1 MSPNER
7 LDVALFARGLA
18 ESRERAQRLVMA
30 GLVFVDGER
39 ARHAGK
45 RVRADAEIVV
55 TGADHAYVSRG
66 GVKLAGA
73 LDAFALDPAR
83 LVCVDVGASTGGFTD
98 CLLQRGAALVHAVDV
113 GYGQLAWKIRND
125 PRVRVHERTNM
136 RTLPP
141 GTLDP
146 APRLAVIDA
155 SFISLR
161 LLLAPTLAQ
170 LERPATVVALVKPQF
185 EVGRE
190 AVGKGGVVRD
200 ADARDG
206 AVASVASAAAELG
219 LAVAGSCESPIT
231 GAKKGNVEFF
241 LHLVAP
247 GGVDAPAGEG
257 TGGAGAAG

>member
-1 MSPNER
+1 MSSSER
-7 LDVALFARGLA
+7 LDVTLFARGLA
-18 ESRERAQRLVMA
+18 ESRERAQRLIMA
-30 GLVFVDGER
+30 GLVLVDGER

-45 RVRADAEIVV
+45 RVRSDAAIVV

-73 LDAFALDPAR
+73 LDAFAIDPMG
-83 LVCVDVGASTGGFTD
+83 LICVDVGASTGGFTD

-113 GYGQLAWKIRND
+113 GYGQLAWKIRTD

-136 RTLPP
+136 RTLAPR
-141 GTLDP
+141 TLDP
-146 APRLAVIDA
+146 VPRLAVIDA

-161 LLLAPTLAQ
+161 LLLGPTSAQ
-170 LERPATVVALVKPQF
+170 LARPATLVALVKPQF

-200 ADARDG
+200 AEARAG
-206 AVASVASAAAELG
+206 AIASVATAAAELG
-219 LAVAGSCESPIT
+219 LEVAGSSTSPIT

-247 GGVDAPAGEG
+247 AAPPPAEAAPGV
-257 TGGAGAAG
+257 

>member
-1 MSPNER
+1 MSSSER
-7 LDVALFARGLA
+7 LDVTLFARGLA
-18 ESRERAQRLVMA
+18 ESRERAQRLIMA
-30 GLVFVDGER
+30 GLVLVDGER

-45 RVRADAEIVV
+45 RVRPDADIVV

-73 LDAFALDPAR
+73 LDAFGIDPAG

-98 CLLQRGAALVHAVDV
+98 CLLQRGAAVVHAVDV
-113 GYGQLAWKIRND
+113 GYGQLAWKIRTD
-125 PRVRVHERTNM
+125 ARVRVHERTNM
-136 RTLPP
+136 RTLAA

-146 APRLAVIDA
+146 APHLAVIDA

-161 LLLAPTLAQ
+161 LLLGPTLAQ
-170 LERPATVVALVKPQF
+170 LARPAALVALVKPQF

-200 ADARDG
+200 ADARER
-206 AVASVASAAAELG
+206 AVASVASAAGELG
-219 LAVAGSCESPIT
+219 LEVAGSTTSPIT

-247 GGVDAPAGEG
+247 DASVP
-257 TGGAGAAG
+257 GGAPSGV

>member
-1 MSPNER
+1 MSSGER
-7 LDVALFARGLA
+7 LDVTLFARGLA
-18 ESRERAQRLVMA
+18 ESRERAQRLIMA
-30 GLVFVDGER
+30 GLVLVDGER

-73 LDAFALDPAR
+73 LDAFAVDPAG

-113 GYGQLAWKIRND
+113 GYGQLAWKIRTD

-161 LLLAPTLAQ
+161 LLLEPTLAQ
-170 LERPATVVALVKPQF
+170 LVRPAAIVALVKPQF

-200 ADARDG
+200 ADAREH
-206 AVASVASAAAELG
+206 AVAAVAAAAGELG
-219 LAVAGSCESPIT
+219 LEVAGSCASPIT

-241 LHLVAP
+241 LHLRVPEARAASR
-247 GGVDAPAGEG
+247 DA
-257 TGGAGAAG
+257 

>member
-7 LDVALFARGLA
+7 LDVTLFARGLA
-18 ESRERAQRLVMA
+18 ESRERAQGLIMA
-30 GLVFVDGER
+30 GLVLVDGER

-73 LDAFALDPAR
+73 LDAFAVDPAD
-83 LVCVDVGASTGGFTD
+83 LVCVDVGASSGGFTD

-141 GTLDP
+141 RALDP

-170 LERPATVVALVKPQF
+170 LERPGAIVALVKPQF

-200 ADARDG
+200 ADARES
-206 AVASVASAAAELG
+206 AVASVAAAAAELG
-219 LAVAGSCESPIT
+219 LTVVGSCASPIT

-247 GGVDAPAGEG
+247 AVAAASG
-257 TGGAGAAG
+257 TAAV

>member
-1 MSPNER
+1 MATGER
-7 LDVALFARGLA
+7 LDVTLFARGLA

-30 GLVFVDGER
+30 GLVLVDGER
-39 ARHAGK
+39 ARHAGR
-45 RVRADAEIVV
+45 RVRADSEIVV

-73 LDAFALDPAR
+73 LDTFGVDPTG

-113 GYGQLAWKIRND
+113 GYGQLAWKIRTD

-136 RTLPP
+136 RTLPARA
-141 GTLDP
+141 LDP
-146 APRLAVIDA
+146 APRLAVVDA

-161 LLLAPTLAQ
+161 LLLEPTLAQ
-170 LERPATVVALVKPQF
+170 LDRPAAIVALVKPQF

-200 ADARDG
+200 ADARES
-206 AVASVASAAAELG
+206 AVASVAAAAAGLG
-219 LAVAGSCESPIT
+219 LAVAGSCTSQIT

-241 LHLVAP
+241 LHLVTP
-247 GGVDAPAGEG
+247 PAD
-257 TGGAGAAG
+257 AAGVKPPAV

>member
-1 MSPNER
+1 MSSSER
-7 LDVALFARGLA
+7 LDVTLFARGLA

-30 GLVFVDGER
+30 GLVLVDGER

-45 RVRADAEIVV
+45 RVRPDADIVV

-73 LDAFALDPAR
+73 LDGFRIDPTG
-83 LVCVDVGASTGGFTD
+83 LVCVDVGASTGGFSD
-98 CLLQRGAALVHAVDV
+98 CLLQRGASLVHAVDV
-113 GYGQLAWKIRND
+113 GYGQLAWKIRSD

-136 RTLPP
+136 RTLAPFA
-141 GTLDP
+141 LDP
-146 APRLAVIDA
+146 APRLAVVDA

-170 LERPATVVALVKPQF
+170 LERPAAIVALVKPQF

-190 AVGKGGVVRD
+190 SVGKGGVVRD
-200 ADARDG
+200 AEAQQR
-206 AVASVASAAAELG
+206 AVESVALAAAEIG
-219 LAVAGSCESPIT
+219 LEAAGSCASPIT

-241 LHLVAP
+241 LHLVA
-247 GGVDAPAGEG
+247 GVEGAPRGPAPVG
-257 TGGAGAAG
+257 